1 MPDAKPTLP
10 SKRSSPIW
18 QLIFTRLREFYREP
32 AAVFWVYCFPLLMTF
47 TLGLAFRAEPMVT
60 YLVTVVKSEKSA
72 AIKKQLTDDEKKRFQ
87 NTGVLDYDKARILL
101 RTGKTELVI
110 VPDDIVLPRF
120 EKQIGGEVAIRDAND
135 SDVVNDASEQ
145 SKPTVTYWYDPR
157 NQKSDLARKAVDDYL
172 QRKAGR
178 EDAFLASNK
187 IMDEPGGRYID
198 FLIPGLIC
206 MNLMGSGLWGVG
218 FAIVD
223 MRIRG
228 LLKRFIATPMKRRD
242 FMLAAM
248 VSRLFFLIPELLL
261 LVFFAR
267 YIFDVQ
273 IFGNV
278 FLVVALILLG
288 SFQFAGIGLMVASRA
303 KTIETVSGL
312 MNLVMLPNW
321 IFAGIFFSSSN
332 FPSVLQWFVQG
343 LPLTPL
349 VDALRAVMLEGR
361 GAMDILPQLTA
372 ILLWTF
378 FSFLIAL
385 KAFRWN

>member
-1 MPDAKPTLP
+1 MPDAKTTTRP
-10 SKRSSPIW
+10 KRSSPIW
-18 QLIFTRLREFYREP
+18 QLILTRLREFYREP

-47 TLGLAFRAEPMVT
+47 TLGLAFRAEPTVS
-60 YLVTVVKSEKSA
+60 YIVTVVESEKA
-72 AIKKQLTDDEKKRFQ
+72 TAIQRQLKEDKQKRFIK
-87 NTGVLDYDKARILL
+87 TEVLDYDEARILL

-110 VPDDIVLPRF
+110 IPDDVVVPNVNS
-120 EKQIGGEVAIRDAND
+120 EEDASDGRLREND
-135 SDVVNDASEQ
+135 SDNAKS
-145 SKPTVTYWYDPR
+145 SVTYWYDPR
-157 NQKSDLARKAVDDYL
+157 NQKSDLARKGVDDYL

-178 EDAFLASNK
+178 DDAFVPSDK

-228 LLKRFIATPMKRRD
+228 LLKRFIATPMRRRD

-261 LVFFAR
+261 LVLFAR

-278 FLVVALILLG
+278 FLVLGLILLG

-332 FPSVLQWFVQG
+332 FPSVLQWFVQA

-349 VDALRAVMLEGR
+349 VDALRAVMLEGS
-361 GAMDILPQLTA
+361 GLADIWPQLIA

>member
-1 MPDAKPTLP
+1 M
-10 SKRSSPIW
+10 W
-18 QLIFTRLREFYREP
+18 QLILTRLREFYREP

-60 YLVTVVKSEKSA
+60 YLVTVVESEKSA
-72 AIKKQLTDDEKKRFQ
+72 AIKKQLTDDEAKRFQ
-87 NTGVLDYDKARILL
+87 KTEVLDYDKARILL

-110 VPDDIVLPRF
+110 IPDDIVLSRS
-120 EKQIGGEVAIRDAND
+120 EKQIGEEV
-135 SDVVNDASEQ
+135 DVATGDVSESGVGNNTSEQ

-172 QRKAGR
+172 QREAGR
-178 EDAFLASNK
+178 DDVFLASNK

-248 VSRLFFLIPELLL
+248 VSRLFFLIPELFL
-261 LVFFAR
+261 LVLFAR
-267 YIFDVQ
+267 YFFDVQ
-273 IFGNV
+273 VYGNV
-278 FLVVALILLG
+278 FLVFGLILLG

-332 FPSVLQWFVQG
+332 FPSVLQWFVQA

-349 VDALRAVMLEGR
+349 VDALRAVMLEGS